1 MNWLFLAMA
10 TITEVVGTLSL
21 KSSNGFTNFMPS
33 IVVIICYGL
42 ALYSLSM
49 AIRTIPVGVAYAIW
63 CALGIVLVALISW
76 IKNDQRLDLPA
87 IIGMILIMLGILV
100 MNIFSKTVT
109 H

>member
-1 MNWLFLAMA
+1 MA

-33 IVVIICYGL
+33 IVVIICYSL

-76 IKNDQRLDLPA
+76 IKNGQRLDLPA

-100 MNIFSKTVT
+100 MNIFSKTLI